1 MKYRIACLLPTAVL
15 LASCQTWGPT
25 WSEVTG
31 QIYQYPVEASTIAP
45 TMVQNIDGN
54 GAFPNKPGMPIRIE
68 PGQRQMLLA
77 AAQLSRWPGG
87 TDLETM
93 KLDAAPCVRYYIYGR
108 YDTKLGVSWTPYIGY
123 QESIP
128 GCSVPGAGTASGT
141 ASADMTMPAP
151 APASARVASK

>member
-1 MKYRIACLLPTAVL
+1 MRYRIACLLPTAML

-31 QIYQYPVEASTIAP
+31 QIFQLPREASTVAP

-54 GAFPNKPGMPIRIE
+54 GAFPNKRGMPIKIE
-68 PGQRQMLLA
+68 PGERQMVLA

-93 KLDAAPCVRYYIYGR
+93 KLNAAPCVRYYINGR
-108 YDTKLGVSWTPYIGY
+108 YDNKLGVSWTPYIGY
-123 QESIP
+123 EESIP
-128 GCSVPGAGTASGT
+128 GCTVPGAGTASGV
-141 ASADMTMPAP
+141 ASADLPKAAKVAP
-151 APASARVASK
+151 PTHVASE